1 MASTA
6 SGRDL
11 NRTSPVEIVQGSG
24 AVRRYALRRFG
35 CATGRRGPGVAEVD
49 ELEEAAHGEEEGEE
63 RVHTSGFRSTRLIR
77 ELLEAEAR
85 MPFDAGATSRIER
98 LLDVFCDHLPI
109 GAIALVDPAGERARG
124 VRGHQRAVMA
134 ALLDGDPEG
143 ERLRAL
149 ARAGRKADF
158 AAHAGIGS
166 DAGDWP
172 AGFALVALRDG
183 REIRGLLAID
193 GGDNGPGETLLRSLA
208 PAFHLLAILLRPTS
222 PPVYAGQAPSAVRYS
237 PDPSPGAGVGA
248 NGGVSGIHADR
259 TSDEGPGER
268 SGSASSSADNDLA
281 SEGAPEAPFT
291 APWRSGPCT
300 HLWTLDEDPSA
311 RRRLEPIAQA
321 HGANFCQGSPAPSGP
336 RPLLLVDLFAECADR
351 AVTLALADERI
362 GTLVY
367 ACDDETGRG
376 FELGPIGWIDPALDP
391 LGLLSCIEEPSM
403 GAGGVLIVSPLLREL
418 GMLRTAL
425 VGAGVTSSF
434 ACDGRQAVE
443 LLEIVGRPSAI
454 LIDFDLADGEALSLA
469 CRLRRDP
476 KTRSLRIFFLLR
488 GRIDI
493 AGLRSHARRA
503 DYASPY
509 GWPDVDRLVGA
520 ALSSWN
526 AVQPASRTVD

>member
-1 MASTA
+1 M
-6 SGRDL
+6 
-11 NRTSPVEIVQGSG
+11 
-24 AVRRYALRRFG
+24 
-35 CATGRRGPGVAEVD
+35 
-49 ELEEAAHGEEEGEE
+49 EEAAPGEEEGEE

-109 GAIALVDPAGERARG
+109 GAIALIDPSGERAHG
-124 VRGHQRAVMA
+124 VRGPQRVAMA
-134 ALLDGDPEG
+134 ALLDGDQEG

-149 ARAGRKADF
+149 ACAGRKDDF

-193 GGDNGPGETLLRSLA
+193 GGGNGRGETLLRSLA
-208 PAFHLLAILLRPTS
+208 PAFHLLAILMRPTP
-222 PPVYAGQAPSAVRYS
+222 PPVYASEVPSAVPYS
-237 PDPSPGAGVGA
+237 LDPSPGAGVGA
-248 NGGVSGIHADR
+248 NGGVSGIRAGR
-259 TSDEGPGER
+259 TSDEEPGEK
-268 SGSASSSADNDLA
+268 SGSASLSAADDPA
-281 SEGAPEAPFT
+281 PEGAPEAPLAAS
-291 APWRSGPCT
+291 APWGSGPCT

-311 RRRLEPIAQA
+311 RRRLEPIAQT
-321 HGANFCQGSPAPSGP
+321 HGADFWQGSPAPSGP

-367 ACDDETGRG
+367 ARDDETGRG

-391 LGLLSCIEEPSM
+391 VGLLSCIEEPSM
-403 GAGGVLIVSPLLREL
+403 GAGGALIVSPLLREL
-418 GMLRTAL
+418 GRLRTAL

-434 ACDGRQAVE
+434 ACDARQAME

-493 AGLRSHARRA
+493 ADLRSHARRA

-509 GWPDVDRLVGA
+509 GLPDVDRLVGA

-526 AVQPASRTVD
+526 AVHPASRTID